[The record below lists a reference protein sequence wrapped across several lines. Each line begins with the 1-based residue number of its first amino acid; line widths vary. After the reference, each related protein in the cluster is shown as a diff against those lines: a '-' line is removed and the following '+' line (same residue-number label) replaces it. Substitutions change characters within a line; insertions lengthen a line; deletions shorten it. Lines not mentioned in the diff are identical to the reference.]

1 MYEEQCGEDACWCS
15 GLKGL
20 SQEGQA
26 DCTKDAW
33 GHGQKGAS
41 SRVLFLL
48 LGLKEM
54 EVTALQ
60 DNQY

>member
-1 MYEEQCGEDACWCS
+1 MLMF
-15 GLKGL
+15 GLKGFKPRGA
-20 SQEGQA
+20 S
-26 DCTKDAW
+26 TKDAR
-33 GHGQKGAS
+33 GHGKKGAS

-60 DNQY
+60 DNQF